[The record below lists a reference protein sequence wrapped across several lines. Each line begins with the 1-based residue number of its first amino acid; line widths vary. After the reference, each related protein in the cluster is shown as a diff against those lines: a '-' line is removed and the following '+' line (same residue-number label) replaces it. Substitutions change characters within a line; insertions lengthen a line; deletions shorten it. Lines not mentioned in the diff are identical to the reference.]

1 MNVWVLFSWSEQRN
15 LSPPAV
21 FFFSPSPLR
30 EIVFCFGSEFSGQHP
45 CSVALREQRNLRM
58 LWVLSIMPKNPE
70 ISVGIQMERFISVS
84 SDRNIR
90 DHLWRWTIKLLEVE
104 HSDQNSLFHLWQT
117 GSLPQLGNSGKE
129 FKMTTA
135 ISISWPDLIGKCR
148 STSFSG
154 SLILLPPRASE
165 ERPWHT
171 LVTCLPESGR
181 WQLNCWRDGWP
192 SRYFVCT

>member
-1 MNVWVLFSWSEQRN
+1 MFGYYFHD
-15 LSPPAV
+15 LSRGIYHHRLC

-90 DHLWRWTIKLLEVE
+90 DHLWRWTI
-104 HSDQNSLFHLWQT
+104 
-117 GSLPQLGNSGKE
+117 
-129 FKMTTA
+129 
-135 ISISWPDLIGKCR
+135 
-148 STSFSG
+148 
-154 SLILLPPRASE
+154 
-165 ERPWHT
+165 
-171 LVTCLPESGR
+171 
-181 WQLNCWRDGWP
+181 
-192 SRYFVCT
+192 